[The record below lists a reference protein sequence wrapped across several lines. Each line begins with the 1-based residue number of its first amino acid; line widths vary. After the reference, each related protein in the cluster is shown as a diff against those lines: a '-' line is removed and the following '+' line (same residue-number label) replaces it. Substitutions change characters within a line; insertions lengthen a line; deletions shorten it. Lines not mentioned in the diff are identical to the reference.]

1 MTYNQLI
8 SFIETTALSNP
19 FIKFFGTGEL
29 WEIEGN
35 LKPAPDSLILWLNPT
50 NSTVNDNQVE
60 RQFNM
65 LCMGRVLKDK
75 TNEQEVLSDSEQ
87 VLWDMIKVIKNGDD
101 TDVNGTPSLTPFKEE
116 FGDWMAG
123 WNAEIII
130 VTDFDNNPCN
140 IPE

>member
-8 SFIETTALSNP
+8 SFIEATTLSNP